1 MKVSNTAERLK
12 EYMDL
17 FNCKQADILNACAPY
32 CKKLNIKL
40 GRNDLS
46 QYVSGKVA
54 PRQDKLSVLA
64 AGMGVDEAWLMGYD
78 VPMYVHDSQ
87 VGASVDVTISAVEK
101 EVIMAYRAAMPV
113 IKDAVHRLLDIDDL
127 TLIRIEEESINALND
142 SEVKG

>member
-1 MKVSNTAERLK
+1 MKVLNTAERLK

-54 PRQDKLSVLA
+54 PRQDKLSFWPLEWV
-64 AGMGVDEAWLMGYD
+64 
-78 VPMYVHDSQ
+78 
-87 VGASVDVTISAVEK
+87 
-101 EVIMAYRAAMPV
+101 
-113 IKDAVHRLLDIDDL
+113 
-127 TLIRIEEESINALND
+127 
-142 SEVKG
+142 

>member
-1 MKVSNTAERLK
+1 MKVLNTAERLK

>member
-1 MKVSNTAERLK
+1 MKVLNTAERLK

-87 VGASVDVTISAVEK
+87 VDASVDVTISAVEK

>member
-17 FNCKQADILNACAPY
+17 FICKQADILNACAPY

-78 VPMYVHDSQ
+78 VPMHVHDSQ

-142 SEVKG
+142 SEVKA